1 MSDKLY
7 TTNTASLKATTAD
20 IRILDAKKI
29 KLNGKE
35 LDNISYED
43 KFSSMSTPY
52 DLRKGALVT
61 NEDGTKTIKD
71 LYCPINIKIEN
82 GNPVSKKGWCNDDS
96 VDIIE
101 QIVTIKDGVARDK
114 DNNILCLFESDELV
128 SCCNVVVPFPGY
140 AYVNL
145 TNQWPIGSLF
155 TLVDSYTGYVHSA
168 DSQLKTF
175 HSPLTN
181 LINGFS
187 MFSSAQGSCELL
199 EDFESNLPKLIN
211 GSWMFAGTALKK
223 FDIDMPQLEIA
234 KGMFAGMTNY
244 EETYWNAYPQ
254 FESFSSNLDNL
265 KDGEA
270 MFIHCSKLT
279 SFNSNL
285 LNLERGDGMFTYC
298 ELLKNFNSSLASLVD
313 GRDMFKKC
321 ILSANSL
328 MIIMDTIRNI
338 KAEKELLS
346 EKIAAGEPS
355 EKVYKDVGWQENG
368 SYIIECL
375 GRKDTINNNYNVGK
389 ITIGLGIENTDEA
402 RLQMA
407 KDVLCNSWEEV
418 EAEFTNKGWTVQWVY
433 NGSSSTNTLELENN
447 NSPVWA
453 KLEEVFPETLED
465 GTVIPPRCTYCS
477 EDGTKKYILHW
488 FHSTNGSTEGYQ
500 YFGSLLEAC
509 GYFGVIPVRYLEE
522 N

>member
-1 MSDKLY
+1 
-7 TTNTASLKATTAD
+7 
-20 IRILDAKKI
+20 
-29 KLNGKE
+29 
-35 LDNISYED
+35 
-43 KFSSMSTPY
+43 
-52 DLRKGALVT
+52 
-61 NEDGTKTIKD
+61 
-71 LYCPINIKIEN
+71 
-82 GNPVSKKGWCNDDS
+82 
-96 VDIIE
+96 
-101 QIVTIKDGVARDK
+101 
-114 DNNILCLFESDELV
+114 
-128 SCCNVVVPFPGY
+128 
-140 AYVNL
+140 
-145 TNQWPIGSLF
+145 
-155 TLVDSYTGYVHSA
+155 
-168 DSQLKTF
+168 
-175 HSPLTN
+175 
-181 LINGFS
+181 
-187 MFSSAQGSCELL
+187 
-199 EDFESNLPKLIN
+199 
-211 GSWMFAGTALKK
+211 
-223 FDIDMPQLEIA
+223 
-234 KGMFAGMTNY
+234 MFAGMTNY

-270 MFIHCSKLT
+270 MFLSCSKLT

-285 LNLERGDGMFTYC
+285 LNLERGYSMFAYC
-298 ELLKNFNSSLASLVD
+298 KLLKNFNSSLASLVD
-313 GRDMFKKC
+313 GKDMFRKC

-338 KAEKELLS
+338 KAEKESLS

-375 GRKDTINNNYNVGK
+375 GRKDTIDSNYSVGR

-418 EAEFTNKGWTVQWVY
+418 EAEFTNKGWTVQWIY
-433 NGSSSTNTLELENN
+433 NGSSLANTLELENN

-453 KLEEVFPETLED
+453 KLEEVFSETLED
-465 GTVIPPRCTYCS
+465 GTVIPPRCNYCS
-477 EDGTKKYILHW
+477 EDGTKKYMLHW